1 MKMKKILLLLTALFV
16 AATGLRAQD
25 DGHDK
30 GARDFRFV
38 YIAHDVNTPV
48 QRLIERLKDYQNNA
62 FEEGEDVIFYL
73 SSGMNPIIVEYNV
86 GRDNKDD
93 FETVLLSEL
102 NERISHDVDAQTDV
116 ETILELIE
124 NADIM
129 DENKELKYLSAKFNF
144 FVNPKYWTLG
154 NNEAVIA
161 PLFFAL
167 DVPRIRGGRV
177 QFQLM
182 EAKEDKLKYP
192 DNKAFGE
199 KNLDGINQFTATDK
213 TQY

>member
-1 MKMKKILLLLTALFV
+1 MKKILLLLSVLLTAFFGAV
-16 AATGLRAQD
+16 AQEETE
-25 DGHDK
+25 GHDK

-48 QRLIERLKDYQNNA
+48 QRLIERLEDYQNNA

-73 SSGMNPIIVEYNV
+73 SSGTNPIIVEYNV
-86 GRDNKDD
+86 GRDNKGD
-93 FETVLLSEL
+93 FEDVLLSEL

-116 ETILELIE
+116 ETILQLIE

-129 DENKELKYLSAKFNF
+129 DEDKNLKYLSAKFNF
-144 FVNPKYWTLG
+144 YVNPKFWTLG

-167 DVPRIRGGRV
+167 DVPHIRGGRV
-177 QFQLM
+177 QFQLF

-192 DNKAFGE
+192 EGKPFGE